1 MTVLVVTEP
10 VAYDFTYS
18 VKKYFSYIKRSL
30 PPKHG
35 HEPGPPIM
43 MRLAGLD
50 VDECTKFLLI
60 KLPERNN
67 SVYFPMSYIRLPLQL
82 EGTILY
88 IPTRK
93 PMKVE
98 LKESEVKYM
107 LLTPNTPK
115 WEPHTTIYRDQEH
128 VILD

>member
-1 MTVLVVTEP
+1 MISHIVSKSILVI
-10 VAYDFTYS
+10 YS
-18 VKKYFSYIKRSL
+18 ALYLQNMDMNLL
-30 PPKHG
+30 PPT
-35 HEPGPPIM
+35 M
-43 MRLAGLD
+43 MGLAGLD
-50 VDECTKFLLI
+50 VDEFTKFLLI
-60 KLPERNN
+60 KLTESNN
-67 SVYFPMSYIRLPLQL
+67 SLYFPMSYIRLPLQL

-93 PMKVE
+93 RMKVE